1 MRVASVALDGA
12 GATLATVSSAAGV
25 CLFDARAPGGAAAWL
40 PAPGACHVALDAP
53 GRACVALGGGTL
65 CRWRLLDRALSAAAP
80 ADAPT
85 FALSPDGAHALLPRA
100 AGVRVLR
107 IAGEPDAYHSKANT
121 AALAGVRAVL
131 DWEDPGARRAA
142 TAAVA
147 WGQGDGDALL
157 FSGDDGGGVVAWG
170 CDSVARELHLSTEAA
185 LLR

>member
-12 GATLATVSSAAGV
+12 GATLATASSAAGV

-65 CRWRLLDRALSAAAP
+65 RRWRLLDRALSAAAP

-107 IAGEPDAYHSKANT
+107 LAGEMSGAN
-121 AALAGVRAVL
+121 ASALAGMRSVL

-142 TAAVA
+142 TCAVA
-147 WGQGDGDALL
+147 WGSGGDGDALL
-157 FSGDDGGGVVAWG
+157 YSGDDGGGVVAWG
-170 CDSVARELHLSTEAA
+170 CDGGARELHLSTEAA